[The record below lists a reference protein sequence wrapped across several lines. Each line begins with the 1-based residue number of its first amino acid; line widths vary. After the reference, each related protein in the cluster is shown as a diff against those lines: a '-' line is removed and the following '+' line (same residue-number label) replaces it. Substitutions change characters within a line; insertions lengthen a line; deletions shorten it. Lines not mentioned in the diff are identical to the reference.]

1 MHYFDEL
8 IKSDSKFAAV
18 YNAKGMIYDKLENY
32 SSSYAEFTK
41 AIDLDKNNSVFYH
54 NRGCCLKNMEKYE

>member
-1 MHYFDEL
+1 
-8 IKSDSKFAAV
+8 
-18 YNAKGMIYDKLENY
+18 MIYDKLENY
-32 SSSYAEFTK
+32 VNSYSEFSK